1 MGLNS
6 RNGSFIFLLAAVS
19 LLFNP
24 GAASAGEPLE
34 LIRAATEGAIAVL
47 KDPKLK
53 SPEQKKERIDR
64 LKELVNPIFDY
75 NEMARRS
82 LGAHWR
88 RRSPTEQEEFTTLFR
103 AFLERIYSDKI
114 DFYDGQK
121 VVFGRETIEQDYAQ
135 VESKMINAK
144 GEENSVVYRL
154 KRTDGKWKV
163 YDAVIENISIVNN
176 YRSQFDRVISKGSY
190 EELKKML
197 KEKTVI

>member
-6 RNGSFIFLLAAVS
+6 RNGLFIFLLAVA
-19 LLFNP
+19 LLFDP
-24 GAASAGEPLE
+24 AATIAGEPLE
-34 LIRAATEGAIAVL
+34 LIKAATEGAIAVL

-53 SPEQKKERIDR
+53 SLEQKKERIDR

-75 NEMARRS
+75 DEMARRS

-88 RRSPTEQEEFTTLFR
+88 RRSPTEQEEFTKLFR
-103 AFLERIYSDKI
+103 DYLERIYSDKI

-176 YRSQFDRVISKGSY
+176 YRSQFDRVISKSSY

-197 KEKTVI
+197 KQKTVI